1 MAPTTVQEER
11 RELWNAILDEVGEQ
25 DPDPARAA
33 ACSYLLDHLIRSA
46 IPPHLSAS
54 PVTQRPRNTAIST
67 FSRRLC
73 VSGSNR
79 RLQIHRHDLFED
91 VLC

>member
-11 RELWNAILDEVGEQ
+11 RELWNAILDEVGER

-33 ACSYLLDHLIRSA
+33 ACSYLLHHLIRSA
-46 IPPHLSAS
+46 IPPHASAS
-54 PVTQRPRNTAIST
+54 PVTQRLRNTEINTISP
-67 FSRRLC
+67 RLR
-73 VSGSNR
+73 VSASSR

-91 VLC
+91 VLW

>member
-11 RELWNAILDEVGEQ
+11 RELWNAILDDVSER

-46 IPPHLSAS
+46 IPPDLNAS
-54 PVTQRPRNTAIST
+54 RLHAYMKVADSRNARQGVLQAEPRP
-67 FSRRLC
+67 
-73 VSGSNR
+73 
-79 RLQIHRHDLFED
+79 
-91 VLC
+91 